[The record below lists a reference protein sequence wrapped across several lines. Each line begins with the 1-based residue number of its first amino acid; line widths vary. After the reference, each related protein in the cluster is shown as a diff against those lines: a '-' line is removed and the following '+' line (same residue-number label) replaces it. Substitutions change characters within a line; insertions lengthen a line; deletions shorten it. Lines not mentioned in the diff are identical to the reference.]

1 MMKKLRSRL
10 LSIILA
16 YAFLLSTIPTI
27 AFAYDDEAG
36 NTTTLDISAGAIT
49 IHGTQAEQNGNT
61 YTINDDTRLII
72 TGTSDTYN
80 ISVDTSTQ
88 VAAFTIKDLHLTT
101 SNGSSLINIAG
112 SEAALTLEGENSLTG
127 GGMGLTDNALIR
139 VPKDSTLTIDGSGSL
154 KLNNG
159 TASAAAH
166 GAAIGGSAAEDAGT
180 INIVGGTINIKQYGP
195 GAGIGGGGPDASSCT
210 GNSGNIS
217 ISGGNV
223 TIRVTAVDNYGGGC
237 GIGPGINHYT
247 VPASGHD
254 GILNTIVISGGTV
267 NIKTTSISD
276 SDNNY
281 SGAAI
286 GAGRI
291 GAQNGMQSKIHITG
305 NANVT
310 AVSDFAAAIGGSPAR
325 VVNGNMPQDEYGTV
339 AIQIDGNAIINASTP
354 YTGAYYYSG
363 AAIGQACYNMITE
376 FNINIGGNAQVTAE
390 GGYTG
395 AGIGGS
401 YTYSRSAVLD
411 ISIKDNAKV
420 YASSLFYCA
429 GIGSGYSINDTS
441 ARTTINICDGADV
454 FAHGGDYYAGAGI
467 GAGYQDNSGNI
478 TITDRAKVTAVGGVT
493 YPGWTIGASAIGAG
507 GNGKVAG
514 TITITEGTT
523 IEAYADGTKF
533 AIDTDLRSSGALNV
547 SDTVLNGR
555 FAEDENPPT
564 DNDADPSPINLLK
577 DGDID
582 AELELPDD
590 YRSFAVTASDGAGT
604 IRVQNAAN
612 LNRYA
617 YFVDDEDNKQI
628 NYPLYNEVSEG
639 VYEMLT
645 KDNLRWMPVVELK
658 PADITIYTGG
668 NSYDGVVDS
677 AGNIETDSSGL
688 PEAGFYV
695 TLPEDLNNE
704 LKDAL
709 DKDQNE
715 ALDLSP
721 YLTFHSGSKIWT
733 LEPYDGAETSAVT
746 GDDGIERYIYRLKAG
761 TDQDPVRMQFTDASG
776 NVQVSDVFDL
786 ENALYS
792 EYNMS
797 IYPGAVDQNTVYAK
811 IDTDKIT
818 ENGGDP
824 STLSYTT
831 YAASSTSGKLTIRG
845 VTQQGAS
852 SPVVETVTEP
862 VKTITATAPEDT
874 EYYVNSSK
882 VKVVN
887 GNPSLLV
894 DAIVHTEESD
904 KLLTEK
910 ALEALN
916 LTASNDLRYDFRY
929 LDLVDAN
936 NGNTWITASNPVT
949 VYWNYPEGTDQNT
962 TFYLVHFEGLDR
974 EMNVTDLTD
983 KINNAK
989 ITAITPT
996 VGENGIVF
1004 ETDSFSPYVLVW
1016 ETTSSGGGGGGTTY
1030 YTLHYESNGGTEYA
1044 DESYASGTTVQL
1056 TKVPTREGYTF
1067 IGWYAD
1073 AALTKP
1079 VTEIK
1084 MTAKAT
1090 VYAGW
1095 EITEVPDWLNGDDH
1109 FAYVIGYE
1117 DGTVRPLS
1125 NITRAEVATIFFRL
1139 LNEDVR
1145 AENLTETNVFTDVS
1159 ADDWYNTAVS
1169 TMASLGIIKGRTETT
1184 FEPDAPITRAEFAAI
1199 CARFDTGRTD
1209 GDSNFTD
1216 LSGHWA
1222 KDEIERA
1229 ATLGWITGYP
1239 DGTFRPENA
1248 ITRAEAMTM
1257 INRVLQRL
1265 PENESDLLS
1274 NMQTWP
1280 DNLSSAW
1287 YYLAVQE
1294 ATNSHD
1300 FDRKADGVHEKW
1312 TALTANPN
1320 WTEFQ

>member
-10 LSIILA
+10 LSILLVFT
-16 YAFLLSTIPTI
+16 FLFSTIPTI
-27 AFAYDDEAG
+27 AFAYDDETG

-49 IHGTQAEQNGNT
+49 IDGTQAEQNGNT
-61 YTINDDTRLII
+61 YTISDDTQLVI
-72 TGTSDTYN
+72 TGTSDIYN

-101 SNGSSLINIAG
+101 SNGSSLIDIQSG
-112 SEAALTLEGENSLTG
+112 EASLTLEGENSLTG
-127 GGMGLTDNALIR
+127 GGTGFTDNALIR
-139 VPKDSTLTIDGSGSL
+139 VPNGSTLTIDGGGSL
-154 KLNNG
+154 ELNNG
-159 TASAAAH
+159 TESNAAH
-166 GAAIGGSAAEDAGT
+166 GAAIGGSANEDAGT
-180 INIVGGTINIKQYGP
+180 INIAGGTINIDQYGP
-195 GAGIGGGGPDASSCT
+195 GAGIGGGGPAET
-210 GNSGNIS
+210 GGGTGDSGDIT

-223 TIRVTAVDNYGGGC
+223 TIAVTADASYGGGC
-237 GIGPGINHYT
+237 GIGPGMNFGT
-247 VPASGHD
+247 APAEGKD
-254 GILNTIVISGGTV
+254 GILNSITISGGIV
-267 NIKTTSISD
+267 NVTATSVSGG
-276 SDNNY
+276 NGY
-281 SGAAI
+281 AGAAI
-286 GAGRI
+286 GTGKM
-291 GAQNGMQSKIHITG
+291 GAPDGQESKLHITG
-305 NANVT
+305 TADVT
-310 AVSDFAAAIGGSPAR
+310 AIATGSSSAIGGS
-325 VVNGNMPQDEYGTV
+325 VVDFTCEEPSGSFT
-339 AIQIDGNAIINASTP
+339 ILIDGQAKVNAQAVYLAGTL
-354 YTGAYYYSG
+354 YCG
-363 AAIGQACYNMITE
+363 AAIGLGANGFTSPTQIT
-376 FNINIGGNAQVTAE
+376 IGGNSEVFANSEIVGAGIGSAFVSNTAESTLNIVIKDNAQVTALS
-390 GGYTG
+390 GQNG
-395 AGIGGS
+395 AGIGTS
-401 YTYSRSAVLD
+401 MFAPYVSEKAD
-411 ISIKDNAKV
+411 ISSILITDQAKV
-420 YASSLFYCA
+420 LAYCGYYGA
-429 GIGSGYSINDTS
+429 AIGSGDGFSNNDS
-441 ARTTINICDGADV
+441 RD
-454 FAHGGDYYAGAGI
+454 
-467 GAGYQDNSGNI
+467 I
-478 TITDRAKVTAVGGVT
+478 TISGTASVTAIGGKDAAA
-493 YPGWTIGASAIGAG
+493 IGASAS
-507 GNGKVAG
+507 GKVTG

-547 SDTVLNGR
+547 TDTVLNGR

-564 DNDADPSPINLLK
+564 DNDDDPSPINLLK

-604 IRVQNAAN
+604 IRVQNAEN

-617 YFVDDEDNKQI
+617 YFIDDEGNKQI

-677 AGNIETDSSGL
+677 EGNIEADSSGL

-695 TLPEDLNNE
+695 TLPEDLNKE
-704 LKDAL
+704 LKEAL
-709 DKDQNE
+709 HVSADE

-721 YLTFHSGSKIWT
+721 YLTFRSGNKTWT
-733 LEPYDGAETSAVT
+733 LKPYDGAETSVVT
-746 GDDGIERYIYRLKAG
+746 GADGIKRYIYRLEAG
-761 TDQDPVRMQFTDASG
+761 TDQDPVRMQFVDEDQ
-776 NVQVSDVFDL
+776 NVQISDKFELKD
-786 ENALYS
+786 ALFS
-792 EYNMS
+792 EYTMS
-797 IYPGAVDQNTVYAK
+797 IYPGAVDQSTVYAE
-811 IDTDKIT
+811 IDTAKIT
-818 ENGGDP
+818 AAGGDP
-824 STLSYTT
+824 DKLSYTT
-831 YAASSTSGKLTIRG
+831 YAAASTSGKLTIRG

-862 VKTITATAPEDT
+862 VKAITATAPEDT
-874 EYYVNSSK
+874 EYYVNDSQ

-916 LTASNDLRYDFRY
+916 LTASSNLRYDFRY

-936 NGNTWITASNPVT
+936 NGNTWITASKPVT

-962 TFYLVHFEGLDR
+962 TFYLVHFDGLDR
-974 EMNVTDLTD
+974 EMNVTDLIE

-989 ITAITPT
+989 ITSITPT

-1004 ETDSFSPYVLVW
+1004 EADSFSPYVLVW
-1016 ETTSSGGGGGGTTY
+1016 ETTSSSGGGGGGTTY

-1067 IGWYAD
+1067 TGWYAD

-1084 MTAKAT
+1084 MTAKTT

-1095 EITEVPDWLNGDDH
+1095 EITKVPDWLNGDDH

-1117 DGTVRPLS
+1117 DGTVQPLS

-1145 AENLTETNVFTDVS
+1145 TENLTEANAFTDVS
-1159 ADDWYNTAVS
+1159 ANDWYNTAVS

-1280 DNLSSAW
+1280 DNLPSAW

-1300 FDRKADGVHEKW
+1300 FDRKDDGVHEKW
-1312 TALTANPN
+1312 TALTKNPD
-1320 WTEFQ
+1320 WTAFQ

>member
-1 MMKKLRSRL
+1 MK
-10 LSIILA
+10 A
-16 YAFLLSTIPTI
+16 ST
-27 AFAYDDEAG
+27 
-36 NTTTLDISAGAIT
+36 
-49 IHGTQAEQNGNT
+49 H
-61 YTINDDTRLII
+61 
-72 TGTSDTYN
+72 
-80 ISVDTSTQ
+80 

-101 SNGSSLINIAG
+101 SNGSSLIDIQSG
-112 SEAALTLEGENSLTG
+112 EASLTLEGENSLTG
-127 GGMGLTDNALIR
+127 GGTGFTDQALIR
-139 VPKDSTLTIDGSGSL
+139 VPDGSTLTIDGSGSL

-180 INIVGGTINIKQYGP
+180 INIVGGTINIDQYGP
-195 GAGIGGGGPDASSCT
+195 GAGIGGGGPTTSAGGT
-210 GNSGNIS
+210 GDSGDIT
-217 ISGGNV
+217 ISGGDV
-223 TIRVTAVDNYGGGC
+223 TITVTADTSYGGGC
-237 GIGPGINHYT
+237 GIGPGVNYHT
-247 VPASGHD
+247 TPSTTQD
-254 GILNTIVISGGTV
+254 GILNSITISGGDVNVITV
-267 NIKTTSISD
+267 SV
-276 SDNNY
+276 
-281 SGAAI
+281 SGGEGGGYASAAI
-286 GAGRI
+286 GTGRV
-291 GAQNGMQSKIHITG
+291 GASSGEESKIHITG
-305 NANVT
+305 TANVT
-310 AVSDFAAAIGGSPAR
+310 ASADVSAAIGTAA
-325 VVNGNMPQDEYGTV
+325 N
-339 AIQIDGNAIINASTP
+339 P
-354 YTGAYYYSG
+354 YTSSTVGGSGSIHIDEDATVNAHTIYVEGLGNVYAG
-363 AAIGQACYNMITE
+363 AAIGQG
-376 FNINIGGNAQVTAE
+376 FNSFIDWDISINGHASVQAHAKE
-390 GGYTG
+390 TG

-401 YTYSRSAVLD
+401 MSYSNTVKLNIQIGESAV
-411 ISIKDNAKV
+411 V
-420 YASSLFYCA
+420 V
-429 GIGSGYSINDTS
+429 TS
-441 ARTTINICDGADV
+441 
-454 FAHGGDYYAGAGI
+454 GGDYAAGI
-467 GAGYQDNSGNI
+467 GAGYWLHTPASRTTISIGNQAQVTASGGHYGAGIGTGYGLYSPDSGNI
-478 TITDRAKVTAVGGVT
+478 TISDTASVTAIGG
-493 YPGWTIGASAIGAG
+493 PGASAIGAG
-507 GNGKVAG
+507 ADGAVAG

-533 AIDTDLRSSGALNV
+533 AIDMDTTGNGKVNV

-555 FAEDENPPT
+555 FAVDENPPT
-564 DNDADPSPINLLK
+564 DSDDDPSPINLLK

-582 AELELPDD
+582 AKLELPDD
-590 YRSFAVTASDGAGT
+590 YRSFAVTASDGTGT

-617 YFVDDEDNKQI
+617 YFVDDEGNKQI

-677 AGNIETDSSGL
+677 EGNIEADSSGL

-695 TLPEDLNNE
+695 TLPEDLNKE

-709 DKDQNE
+709 HVSADE

-721 YLTFHSGSKIWT
+721 YLTFRSGSKTWT
-733 LEPYDGAETSAVT
+733 LKPYDGAQTSVVT
-746 GDDGIERYIYRLKAG
+746 GDDGIKRYIYRLEAG
-761 TDQDPVRMQFTDASG
+761 TDQDPVRMQFVDADQ
-776 NVQVSDVFDL
+776 NVQISDKFELKD
-786 ENALYS
+786 ALFS
-792 EYNMS
+792 EYTMS
-797 IYPGAVDQNTVYAK
+797 IYPGAVDQNTVYAE
-811 IDTDKIT
+811 IDTDKI
-818 ENGGDP
+818 EAAGGDP
-824 STLSYTT
+824 VKLSYTT
-831 YAASSTSGKLTIRG
+831 YAAASTSGKLTIRG

-862 VKTITATAPEDT
+862 VKTITATAPKDT
-874 EYYVNSSK
+874 EYYVNSSQ

-916 LTASNDLRYDFRY
+916 LTASSNLRYDFRY

-996 VGENGIVF
+996 AGENGIVF
-1004 ETDSFSPYVLVW
+1004 ETDGFSPFVLIW
-1016 ETTSSGGGGGGTTY
+1016 EEKGTSGGGGGGTTY

-1056 TKVPTREGYTF
+1056 DKVPTREGYTF
-1067 IGWYAD
+1067 TGWYAD
-1073 AALTKP
+1073 ADLTEP
-1079 VTEIK
+1079 ITSIK
-1084 MTAKAT
+1084 MTSGKT

-1117 DGTVRPLS
+1117 DGTVQPLS

-1145 AENLTETNVFTDVS
+1145 TENLTETNVFTDVS

-1169 TMASLGIIKGRTETT
+1169 TMAALGIIKGRTETT

-1239 DGTFRPENA
+1239 DSTFRPENA

-1265 PENESDLLS
+1265 PEDESDLLS

-1300 FDRKADGVHEKW
+1300 FDRKDDGVHEKW
-1312 TALTANPN
+1312 TALTENPD